1 MWSRAAGLS
10 DEELVGFD
18 IEKDL
23 VQIRSGATSY
33 GTIIFGKIRI
43 PAINDDEGE
52 GFVHVRFVI
61 LLQQLNTHVLL
72 SKVSMS

>member
-52 GFVHVRFVI
+52 GFVHVRFVDTI
-61 LLQQLNTHVLL
+61 TTTT
-72 SKVSMS
+72 